1 MTLAVIQ
8 SRYTYHL
15 WKSLKWTV
23 GNAIF
28 GLTPL
33 LFMCLVY
40 TIGLEK
46 ADHEIEHLILDGV
59 IVFVSCAIM
68 GAVLVDFALADYPL
82 TSGGIFGVY
91 MVPCFIVGIVCLNY
105 LFINLKSVPVER
117 FSLSSPVTIGV
128 VLLSFFYCL
137 VVKTTLYINESNSN
151 NHAHL

>member
-1 MTLAVIQ
+1 MTLTLTQ
-8 SRYTYHL
+8 SRYTHYL

-68 GAVLVDFALADYPL
+68 GAVLVDFALTDYRL
-82 TSGGIFGVY
+82 TSGGVFMIY
-91 MVPCFIVGIVCLNY
+91 MFPCFIVGVVCLNY
-105 LFINLKSVPVER
+105 LFIHLKSVPVER
-117 FSLSSPVTIGV
+117 FNLSSPVTISV
-128 VLLSFFYCL
+128 VILSFFYCL
-137 VVKTTLYINESNSN
+137 FVKTRLYINELNQKY
-151 NHAHL
+151 HVDV